1 MSDITIYTE
10 AIKEIKNAIL
20 QSRYN
25 AAHMAN
31 AEQLTLNYNIG
42 RYVSQNTRSGK
53 WGTGAIET
61 ISKQLQQEL
70 PGLRGYSAS
79 SIRYMRIFYE
89 EWSPVLEANRHLPSG
104 DLSSGSNVL
113 IIHHLPS
120 DELSATDR
128 EAFLCV
134 GFTHHRE
141 ILVKAKTPNERW
153 YYIKKCAAEFWSVE
167 SLKYHLA
174 NDDYEKYGALPN
186 NFTLTIPEA
195 KQAARAVQSF
205 KDEYLLD
212 FVNIEDETD
221 PELIDEPELHS
232 EIIGN
237 IRKFIMAMGEGFC
250 WIGSKYRIIV
260 DEEEC
265 FVDLQLYS
273 RPLRCLVAIE
283 LKRGAF
289 KPAYLGQLNF
299 YLSALDEYVKLP
311 EENPSIGIILCREAK
326 KTKVEFAVRDFN
338 KPMGVATY
346 KFGKGM
352 PDQYKSL
359 IPVVN
364 GIKQIIEDS
373 ESENEENDKE

>member
-1 MSDITIYTE
+1 LNEITLYTE
-10 AIKEIKNAIL
+10 AVKEIKNAIL
-20 QSRYN
+20 QSRYR

-31 AEQLTLNYNIG
+31 AELLTLNYSIG
-42 RYVSQNTRSGK
+42 RYVSENTRSGK
-53 WGTGAIET
+53 WGTGAIEV

-70 PGLRGYSAS
+70 PGVRGYSAS
-79 SIRYMRIFYE
+79 NIRYMRIFYE
-89 EWSPVLEANRHLPSG
+89 EWSPVLEANHHFSSD
-104 DLSSGSNVL
+104 DLDRDFNVL
-113 IIHHLPS
+113 VIHHLAS
-120 DELSATDR
+120 DEFNAYDIS
-128 EAFLCV
+128 AFLRV

-141 ILVKAKTPNERW
+141 ILAKAKSPNERW
-153 YYIKKCAAEFWSVE
+153 YYIKKCAAEFWSVD

-174 NDDYEKYGALPN
+174 NKDYEKYGAMPN
-186 NFTLTIPEA
+186 NFTLTIPDE
-195 KQAARAVQSF
+195 KQASRAVQSF

-212 FVNIEDETD
+212 FINIEDETD
-221 PELIDEPELHS
+221 PELIDEPVLHA
-232 EIIGN
+232 EIVGN
-237 IRKFIMAMGEGFC
+237 IRKFIMSMGVGFC

-265 FVDLQLYS
+265 FVDLQLYC

-283 LKRGAF
+283 LKQGAF
-289 KPAYLGQLNF
+289 KPAYLGQLNY

-373 ESENEENDKE
+373 ESENEENDKK